1 MQRGT
6 QNSIKTQERQ
16 QSSQSTARPKIL
28 ITLKRNEDQNWST
41 ANLQINECRSGT
53 VNPPPQIGSSATP
66 EAASAAPGATN
77 DVAPAISSGNH
88 VTASVAE
95 NVNSFLNGIRA
106 TFRQDNVYVSSRLTQ
121 KKSDAKNRSNDGGQI

>member
-1 MQRGT
+1 MNQTKEIEITGT
-6 QNSIKTQERQ
+6 RTKYFERKRQIK
-16 QSSQSTARPKIL
+16 
-28 ITLKRNEDQNWST
+28 
-41 ANLQINECRSGT
+41 
-53 VNPPPQIGSSATP
+53 VYPPPQIGSSATP

-95 NVNSFLNGIRA
+95 NVSSFLNGIRA